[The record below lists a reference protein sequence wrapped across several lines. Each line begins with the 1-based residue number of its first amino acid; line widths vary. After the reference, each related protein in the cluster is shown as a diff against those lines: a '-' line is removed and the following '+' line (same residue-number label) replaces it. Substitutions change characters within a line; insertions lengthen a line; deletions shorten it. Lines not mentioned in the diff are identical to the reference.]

1 MWGPIIRGALWIAG
15 GLTASKVIDEAGDT
29 AEQAGEAAE
38 RSTNLVKWVVIGGSA
53 YMAYRTLKK

>member
-15 GLTASKVIDEAGDT
+15 GLTAGKVIEDAGNT

-38 RSTNLVKWVVIGGSA
+38 RSTDLVKWAVLGGCA
-53 YMAYRTLKK
+53 YMAFKQVNK